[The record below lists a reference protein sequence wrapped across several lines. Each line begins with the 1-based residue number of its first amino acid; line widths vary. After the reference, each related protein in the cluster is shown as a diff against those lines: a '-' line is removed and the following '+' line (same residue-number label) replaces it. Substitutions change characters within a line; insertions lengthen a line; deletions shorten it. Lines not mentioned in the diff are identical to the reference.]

1 MEQKKRGIWFWVVN
15 ILIAAV
21 VLIFIIQNWGKVTFN
36 FLGLKLEGFG
46 FLVFLVIFVLG
57 FLTGWLWAY
66 FRGRRNKSKGRTSDD
81 VHYLEE

>member
-1 MEQKKRGIWFWVVN
+1 MEQKKKGVLFWVVN

-57 FLTGWLWAY
+57 FLSGWLWAY
-66 FRGRRNKSKGRTSDD
+66 FRTRKQKRKPDQDKD
-81 VHYLEE
+81 VHYIEE

>member
-66 FRGRRNKSKGRTSDD
+66 FRGRRNKGKGRTSDD